1 MASDRKPYHRSCV
14 KCYTPS
20 CRIPLNPRTLN
31 EHEEQLYCNV
41 CYEKIFN
48 PADFTVD
55 NYGGIVT
62 PEDIE
67 RYYVRKIMKNRFL
80 QFHANF
86 TIAIGVHPSRSQ
98 IKKFRLRPI

>member
-1 MASDRKPYHRSCV
+1 MSETDLLTVCGSENAYFFQVKFINSFQVMASDRKPFHRSCV
-14 KCYTPS
+14 KCYS

-67 RYYVRKIMKNRFL
+67 R
-80 QFHANF
+80 
-86 TIAIGVHPSRSQ
+86 
-98 IKKFRLRPI
+98 